1 MVSTCMTLVLSDV
14 FHISCG
20 SHWSRSAS
28 LAKDGAA
35 VLSDPVFREE
45 ADLKHSRSEAQVSA

>member
-1 MVSTCMTLVLSDV
+1 MTLVLSDV